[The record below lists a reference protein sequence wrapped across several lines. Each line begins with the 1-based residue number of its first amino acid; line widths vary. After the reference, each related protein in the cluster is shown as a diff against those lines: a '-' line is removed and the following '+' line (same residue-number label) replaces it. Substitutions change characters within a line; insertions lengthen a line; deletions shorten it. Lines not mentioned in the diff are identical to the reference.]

1 MNWTPKVLAT
11 LAVAAAVVVLAL
23 WFSRPSRP
31 SPDTGPIQPEI
42 KAVVPASK
50 TNKPGF
56 FSPRPRPAAGD
67 TNQAAALPDSAGTNQ
82 LADWEAAI
90 ESVLSGEATETSAKA
105 KQLLE
110 LFPRIPEAGQ
120 AEAAQHIANLLADED
135 YALLSGYFTN
145 TNSSVEVQEVILA
158 DLLGRPNAIKL
169 PVLLEAA
176 RTPEHAKAADARG
189 VLELYLEH
197 DYGTDWEK
205 WQTKLA
211 EWLKTHTD

>member
-23 WFSRPSRP
+23 WFGRSSRPAPAPVSN
-31 SPDTGPIQPEI
+31 QPEI
-42 KAVVPASK
+42 NAVAPTSK

-56 FSPRPRPAAGD
+56 FSPRPRPATGD
-67 TNQAAALPDSAGTNQ
+67 TTQAVALVNSASTNQ
-82 LADWEAAI
+82 VVDWEPAI
-90 ESVLSGEATETSAKA
+90 EAVLNETATEPNDKA
-105 KQLLE
+105 KQLLA
-110 LFPRIPEAGQ
+110 LLPHIPAAGQ

-135 YALLSGYFTN
+135 YGLLSGYFTS
-145 TNSSVEVQEVILA
+145 TNSPVEVQEVILA

-176 RTPEHAKAADARG
+176 RTPEHTKAADARG

-205 WQTKLA
+205 WQTKLE